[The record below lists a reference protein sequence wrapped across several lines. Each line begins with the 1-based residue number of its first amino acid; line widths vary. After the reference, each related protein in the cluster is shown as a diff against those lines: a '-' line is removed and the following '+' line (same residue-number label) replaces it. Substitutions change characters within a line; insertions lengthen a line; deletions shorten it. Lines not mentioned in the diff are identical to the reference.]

1 LTASDPGK
9 PLELVLSAPGVEPET
24 VSVGTD
30 LLPVKRRAEI
40 SVDGD
45 SGDWQGAEIL
55 RVETGDRIE
64 PPDPAGWRGAEDLS
78 AHASLAWDDD
88 NLYLLVRVVDDAHV
102 PDQSP
107 DLRDGDSLRV
117 AIDIENDASSQSGY
131 DANDVEYGIA
141 LDQKK
146 TRIVRTQPR
155 GANDSLR
162 AVGKRSGGST
172 VYEMAF
178 PWPPLGRAPRSG
190 LVFSLDFAAIEND
203 GSGRKYS
210 LVLSPGIAGNRRP
223 GQFRD
228 FFLKD

>member
-1 LTASDPGK
+1 M
-9 PLELVLSAPGVEPET
+9 EPET
-24 VSVGTD
+24 VRVGTV
-30 LLPVKRRAEI
+30 LLPIKRRSDI
-40 SVDGD
+40 FVDGD

-55 RVETGDRIE
+55 RVETRGRIE

-78 AHASLAWDDD
+78 AEASLAWDDD

-102 PDQSP
+102 RDRSP
-107 DLRDGDSLRV
+107 DLREGDNLWV
-117 AIDIENDASSQSGY
+117 AIDIDNDASPQSGY
-131 DANDVEYGIA
+131 DANDCEYGIA

-146 TRIVRTQPR
+146 TRIVRIHPR

-178 PWPPLGRAPRSG
+178 PWPSLGRAPRSG
-190 LVFSLDFAAIEND
+190 MIFSLNFAAIEND
-203 GSGRKYS
+203 GAGRKYS